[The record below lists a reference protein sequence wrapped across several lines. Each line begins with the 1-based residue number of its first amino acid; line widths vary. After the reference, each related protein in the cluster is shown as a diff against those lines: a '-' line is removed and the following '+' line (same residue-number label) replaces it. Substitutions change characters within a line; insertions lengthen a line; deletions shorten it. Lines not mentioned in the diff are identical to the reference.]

1 MLQIVT
7 TREKFLQHTEPS
19 VTTYFAG
26 MSVAD
31 RAARRPHSHTLD
43 AYVRNVITGAL
54 TCDIGTPLALAVA
67 EAEARLQR
75 TGRLDAR
82 FRLPHSMLLMS
93 AALPW
98 RVARLDDAAE
108 NGWPH
113 THGNVIILP
122 SSMLNAL
129 KKRAPGG
136 DQHRRLVELLVHER
150 VHVMQR
156 MDPEAA
162 RQTIRE
168 WYGDSVRP
176 VARRRDAVAAQFAER
191 LRSNPDIDAY
201 VYHGYPAVMTFP
213 SLRDA
218 AVGGMGSALLQ
229 EAVIR
234 TSGGARGSHEQEQ
247 QDYLLGGQ
255 PHEQPHDQPH
265 EQPHDQPH
273 EHPYESM
280 AYDFARAAVTS

>member
-1 MLQIVT
+1 MLRIVT
-7 TREKFLQHTEPS
+7 TREQFLQHTEPS
-19 VTTYFAG
+19 VTTYFDG
-26 MSVAD
+26 MSLAD

-43 AYVRNVITGAL
+43 AYVGSVVTGAL
-54 TCDIGTPLALAVA
+54 ACDIGTPLALAVA

-93 AALPW
+93 ASLPW

-113 THGNVIILP
+113 THGDVIILP
-122 SSMLNAL
+122 SSMLDAL
-129 KKRAPGG
+129 KKRSPGG
-136 DQHRRLVELLVHER
+136 DHARHRRLVELLVHER

-162 RQTIRE
+162 RQTIRA

-176 VARRRDAVAAQFAER
+176 VAHRRDAVAQFAER

-201 VYHGYPAVMTFP
+201 VYHGYPLVMAFP

-218 AVGGMGSALLQ
+218 AVGGMGSAQLQ
-229 EAVIR
+229 EA
-234 TSGGARGSHEQEQ
+234 GGVRGGRSHAQEQEQEQEQ
-247 QDYLLGGQ
+247 QGYRQ
-255 PHEQPHDQPH
+255 
-265 EQPHDQPH
+265 QPH

-280 AYDFARAAVTS
+280 AYDFARAAATA

>member
-1 MLQIVT
+1 MLQTVT
-7 TREKFLQHTEPS
+7 TREQFLQLTEPS

-26 MSVAD
+26 MSPAD
-31 RAARRPHSHTLD
+31 RAARRPHSHTLG
-43 AYVRNVITGAL
+43 AYVGNVLTGAL
-54 TCDIGTPLALAVA
+54 ACDIGTPLALAVA

-82 FRLPHSMLLMS
+82 FRLPHAMLLMS
-93 AALPW
+93 SELPW

-108 NGWPH
+108 HGWPH
-113 THGNVIILP
+113 THGTVICLP

-129 KKRAPGG
+129 NKRVPGG
-136 DQHRRLVELLVHER
+136 EGQVHTTQHRRLVELLVHER
-150 VHVMQR
+150 IHVLQR

-162 RQTIRE
+162 RQTIRA
-168 WYGDSVRP
+168 WYGDRVRP
-176 VARRRDAVAAQFAER
+176 VARRDAVAAQLAER

-218 AVGGMGSALLQ
+218 AEIGMSSARL
-229 EAVIR
+229 V
-234 TSGGARGSHEQEQ
+234 TMTRGSGSEPTE
-247 QDYLLGGQ
+247 
-255 PHEQPHDQPH
+255 
-265 EQPHDQPH
+265 QPH

-280 AYDFARAAVTS
+280 AYDFARAAAIL